1 VRVYLSR
8 PATALRLRMSKKRV
22 LVTDDHASIRVVL
35 RGLVETEEFTVCGEA
50 ASGDEAIAKA
60 KELVPDLILLDFSMP
75 GMNGAETAK
84 ILRKSVPQVRIILF
98 TMGEEFANVALAAAT
113 GVDRVVA
120 KPGAA
125 YELLNCMRSVMGLSV

>member
-1 VRVYLSR
+1 MDIDCVPISTMIPLLRRKGILNSPR
-8 PATALRLRMSKKRV
+8 HCSPA
-22 LVTDDHASIRVVL
+22 
-35 RGLVETEEFTVCGEA
+35 E
-50 ASGDEAIAKA
+50 A

-98 TMGEEFANVALAAAT
+98 TMGEEFANEALAAAT

-125 YELLNCMRSVMGLSV
+125 YELLDCMRSVMGLSV